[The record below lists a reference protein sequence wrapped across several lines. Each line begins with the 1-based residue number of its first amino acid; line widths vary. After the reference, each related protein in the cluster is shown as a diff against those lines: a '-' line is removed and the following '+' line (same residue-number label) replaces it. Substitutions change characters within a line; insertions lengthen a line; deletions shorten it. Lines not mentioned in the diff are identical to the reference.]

1 MTMPVT
7 TVDPWETAETAK
19 EMVFSSVYW
28 GQVEAGSWH
37 CVLEKGVGKVPFS
50 PQTHSPDKRR
60 TAIDLLIH
68 PLAEM
73 GLNFEISRGMVAESH
88 EWAGIILPSLRDL
101 GVQARE
107 LNGKWVKVE
116 RVPLIDRFG
125 NPTTYVDKQGQVKEQ
140 TTIKFTAVFAD
151 EASCRADYL
160 NSQNGNGTAIPTPPA
175 AQPVAPGDNPERKT
189 AFTFLRSYV
198 QNAARGQT
206 NLDVIRQ
213 TLALNIAEQPLI
225 SKYFTADSPE
235 TIQLIAEYMG
245 K

>member
-1 MTMPVT
+1 MPVT

-28 GQVEAGSWH
+28 GQVEASSWY
-37 CVLEKGVGKVPFS
+37 CVLEKGVGKVPFNA
-50 PQTHSPDKRR
+50 QNHSQDKRR
-60 TAIDLLIH
+60 TAIDLLVR
-68 PLAEM
+68 PLPEM
-73 GLNFEISRGMVAESH
+73 GLTFDVSRGMVAESH

-101 GVQARE
+101 GIQARE
-107 LNGKWVKVE
+107 LNGKWVKAE
-116 RVPLIDRFG
+116 RVPLIDRLG

-140 TTIKFTAVFAD
+140 TTIKFVAVFAD

-160 NSQNGNGTAIPTPPA
+160 NGNGKNGGMSVPTPPA
-175 AQPVAPGDNPERKT
+175 AQPVTPGDNPERRT
-189 AFTFLRSYV
+189 ALAFLRSYV

-245 K
+245 E